1 MKKRYDTI
9 NSLMTIMG
17 LLNQTSR
24 YFNIQIFDLGDK
36 YRLGN
41 VLFMNFKHQ

>member
-1 MKKRYDTI
+1 
-9 NSLMTIMG
+9 MG

-24 YFNIQIFDLGDK
+24 YINIQIFDLGDK
-36 YRLGN
+36 YWLGN